1 MSFCGLRIYLSRI
14 TSNRWDQSATKLR
27 MYKSLLII
35 RLFIESNEWQWY
47 PVLQLQQKKK
57 FEASVHIWHFPGF
70 PMKGNGWAFMVKNWG
85 YGWSEYAIRWS
96 TFIIKWPYPSLPYE
110 ESLIVGSRSTSLT
123 LYTSPLWS
131 KPLENYLENINCALK
146 SSTLL
151 NKHKRKGNLL
161 VSLEIAA
168 IAILRKVKQLILNAM
183 VKVNTYRADS
193 LIKANGVTHPKG
205 TLQNEKRQ
213 CN

>member
-47 PVLQLQQKKK
+47 PVLQLQQKKF
-57 FEASVHIWHFPGF
+57 FEASVHIWRFPGF

-110 ESLIVGSRSTSLT
+110 ENLIVAVDPHPWPFTLHLSDQSHLKTIWKISIVPSRVARC
-123 LYTSPLWS
+123 W
-131 KPLENYLENINCALK
+131 INTK
-146 SSTLL
+146 
-151 NKHKRKGNLL
+151 
-161 VSLEIAA
+161 E
-168 IAILRKVKQLILNAM
+168 
-183 VKVNTYRADS
+183 
-193 LIKANGVTHPKG
+193 KATF
-205 TLQNEKRQ
+205 
-213 CN
+213 